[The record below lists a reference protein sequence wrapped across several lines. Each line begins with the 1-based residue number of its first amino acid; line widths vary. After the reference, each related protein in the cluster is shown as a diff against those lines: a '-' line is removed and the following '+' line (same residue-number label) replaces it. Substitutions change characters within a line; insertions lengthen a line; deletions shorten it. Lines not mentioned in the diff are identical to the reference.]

1 MSSKE
6 HSIKAVFAAILLPI
20 MIGASGCATGDKPAP
35 NRGTPVPAGQLT
47 QAELREE
54 LDTFGEF
61 FRGSITHAADDLDTR
76 LPGSRAKKMSLVMR
90 TRLIQAFHAMSERD
104 DPATAFVEIWA
115 LCVRLREYLE
125 SGAGRS
131 LYVPEQQI
139 VVDTAKS
146 LEAEIERIGM
156 LFLKEDALVNT
167 RNDVRKFA
175 QSNPITGIFSNLKVY
190 ATEPEKGRPNRF
202 AGVLNVPMAPF
213 RAMEGVPETAT
224 AIHRLKDSG
233 ERFSDIVKELPE
245 SARWQLSLLMYEL
258 EETEMAKSFL
268 GSLSAFSESST
279 KMATATEDLPK
290 RLREELS
297 TVIEQI
303 EDKQEGIQQT
313 LAQAEK
319 TSANFERT
327 LTKADEVAESL
338 DRVAGSAKETAWAW
352 EATAKAA
359 SETFKEYT
367 KAKPPKEDA
376 VQPAKIEDYRDT
388 AQAVTE
394 AAGELRLLTGEI
406 RELAQ
411 TQYLTDFAGHLTWR
425 AIQLV
430 VVVFILAVAYRMIT
444 ARIRRPTSVPQA
456 KHRRK

>member
-1 MSSKE
+1 MSDKE
-6 HSIKAVFAAILLPI
+6 HSIKALLAVIVLPLI
-20 MIGASGCATGDKPAP
+20 IGASGCATPDKPEPA
-35 NRGTPVPAGQLT
+35 RGTPVPAGQLT

-61 FRGSITHAADDLDTR
+61 FRGSVTRAADELDTR
-76 LPGSRAKKMSLVMR
+76 LPSRKARKMSLVMR
-90 TRLIQAFHAMSERD
+90 TRLTQAFHAVSERD
-104 DPATAFVEIWA
+104 DPATAFVETWA

-125 SGAGRS
+125 SGDGRS

-139 VVDTAKS
+139 VVDAAKS
-146 LEAEIERIGM
+146 LEAEIERIGR

-175 QSNPITGIFSNLKVY
+175 LSKPVTGLFSNLKVY
-190 ATEPEKGRPNRF
+190 ATEPEKGRPSRF

-233 ERFSDIVKELPE
+233 DRFSDIVEELPE
-245 SARWQLSLLMYEL
+245 SARWQLSLLMFEL

-268 GSLSAFSESST
+268 GSLSTFSQSSSR
-279 KMATATEDLPK
+279 MATATEELPK
-290 RLREELS
+290 RLREEIG
-297 TVIEQI
+297 TFVEQI
-303 EDKQEGIQQT
+303 DEKQKGIQQT

-319 TSANFERT
+319 TSANFDQT
-327 LTKADEVAESL
+327 LTKAEQVADSL
-338 DRVAGSAKETAWAW
+338 DSVALSAKETAWAW
-352 EATAKAA
+352 EATAKAVG
-359 SETFKEYT
+359 ETHEEYART
-367 KAKPPKEDA
+367 KPPKEDA
-376 VQPAKIEDYRDT
+376 AQPAKIEDYRDT
-388 AQAVTE
+388 AHAVTE

-411 TQYLTDFAGHLTWR
+411 AQYLADLTGQLTWR

-430 VVVFILAVAYRMIT
+430 AVVFILAVAYRIIT
-444 ARIRRPTSVPQA
+444 ARIRRSTSVPQA
-456 KHRRK
+456 RPKRK

>member
-1 MSSKE
+1 MSNKE
-6 HSIKAVFAAILLPI
+6 RSIKAVSAAILLPI
-20 MIGASGCATGDKPAP
+20 VMAASGCATDEKQAP

-61 FRGSITHAADDLDTR
+61 FRGSITHAADDLDAR
-76 LPGSRAKKMSLVMR
+76 IPGTRAKKMSLVMR
-90 TRLIQAFHAMSERD
+90 TRLVQAFHAMSERD

-125 SGAGRS
+125 NGAGRS
-131 LYVPEQQI
+131 LYVPEQQ
-139 VVDTAKS
+139 VVIDAAKN
-146 LEAEIERIGM
+146 LEAEIERIGR
-156 LFLKEDALVNT
+156 LFLKEDALANT

-175 QSNPITGIFSNLKVY
+175 VSNPITGVFSNLKVY

-202 AGVLNVPMAPF
+202 VGVLSVPMAPF

-224 AIHRLKDSG
+224 AIHRLKDTG
-233 ERFSDIVKELPE
+233 DRFSDVVEELPE

-268 GSLSAFSESST
+268 GSLNTFSQSSA
-279 KMATATEDLPK
+279 KMATAADELPK

-303 EDKQEGIQQT
+303 DEKQKGIGQT
-313 LAQAEK
+313 LSQAEK

-327 LTKADEVAESL
+327 LDRAEQVASSL
-338 DRVAGSAKETAWAW
+338 DRVAGGAKEAAWAW
-352 EATAKAA
+352 EATAKAT
-359 SETFKEYT
+359 SEALKEY
-367 KAKPPKEDA
+367 ADIRPPKEDTA
-376 VQPAKIEDYRDT
+376 QPAKIEDYRDT
-388 AQAVTE
+388 AHAVTE
-394 AAGELRLLTGEI
+394 AASELRLLTGEI

-411 TQYLTDFAGHLTWR
+411 AQHLTDLTGHLTWR
-425 AIQLV
+425 AIQLAAA
-430 VVVFILAVAYRMIT
+430 VFILAVAYRMIT
-444 ARIRRPTSVPQA
+444 ARLRRPTSVPQA
-456 KHRRK
+456 RPKRK